1 MRRSVCLFALGWF
14 LTLSWMAAQE
24 TLLQSGPMVG
34 YADYREV
41 ALWVQTTQE
50 ATVYFEYW
58 EVGKPEQR
66 YRTTTVRTKAA
77 DGFTAR
83 VIADQ
88 LEPGR
93 KYEYALFI
101 NGQEVPRPYPL
112 RFQTLPLWQWRT
124 DPPNFRIAV
133 GSCLYINEPAY
144 DRPGRPY
151 GGDYEILKAIHE
163 KQPDAMLWLGDN
175 VYLREVDWNTR
186 SGMIKRYTHTRSTPE
201 MQPLLGS
208 VHHYAI
214 WDDHDYGPNNSDR
227 SFWNRKAALEVFKL
241 FWCNPIYGAD
251 GTDDISGRFEW
262 GDVEFFLLDNRM
274 HRSPNNRLTGKR
286 EILGEQQLE
295 WLIDALTYSK
305 ATFKI
310 IVIGGQVLNP
320 VARWENYATY
330 AAEREKLLRRIEQEG
345 ITGVIFLT
353 GDRHHTE
360 ITKLERPG
368 TYPLYDITVSPLT
381 SRAYNAEKEPNYL
394 RVPGTMVGERNFAIL
409 EFSGPRNDRKLTCR
423 VFDKDGKELWSYE
436 IKASELK

>member
-1 MRRSVCLFALGWF
+1 MRRHVCFFALGWIF
-14 LTLSWMAAQE
+14 AFSLTTAQE

-58 EVGKPEQR
+58 EAGKPEQR
-66 YRTTTVRTKAA
+66 YRTAAVRTTAA

-83 VIADQ
+83 IIADH

-101 NGQEVPRPYPL
+101 NGQEVSRPYPL

-151 GGDYEILKAIHE
+151 GGDYEILQAIYE

-186 SGMIKRYTHTRSTPE
+186 SGMIKRYTHTRSVPE

-227 SFWNRKAALEVFKL
+227 SFIHKDQSREVFEL
-241 FWCNPIYGAD
+241 FWANPTYGLDGEHGASSVASSLGVRRAAAD
-251 GTDDISGRFEW
+251 
-262 GDVEFFLLDNRM
+262 
-274 HRSPNNRLTGKR
+274 
-286 EILGEQQLE
+286 
-295 WLIDALTYSK
+295 
-305 ATFKI
+305 
-310 IVIGGQVLNP
+310 
-320 VARWENYATY
+320 
-330 AAEREKLLRRIEQEG
+330 
-345 ITGVIFLT
+345 
-353 GDRHHTE
+353 
-360 ITKLERPG
+360 
-368 TYPLYDITVSPLT
+368 
-381 SRAYNAEKEPNYL
+381 
-394 RVPGTMVGERNFAIL
+394 
-409 EFSGPRNDRKLTCR
+409 
-423 VFDKDGKELWSYE
+423 
-436 IKASELK
+436 